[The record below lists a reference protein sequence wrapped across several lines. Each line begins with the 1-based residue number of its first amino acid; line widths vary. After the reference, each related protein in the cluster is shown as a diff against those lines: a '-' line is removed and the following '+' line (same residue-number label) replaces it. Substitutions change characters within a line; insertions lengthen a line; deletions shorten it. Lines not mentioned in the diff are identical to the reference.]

1 MSVSIDITSFIEKK
15 FGEIQSC
22 LREKGVSEEIIEAA
36 FGCSDNDEPV
46 APLPT
51 RRMLGN
57 TTNATSTSTR
67 ESDPSSI
74 KANCV
79 AQNASDKLPQNW
91 VGKSDVV
98 LVLNYT
104 DKSHALF
111 GDFARTHA
119 SFKNDYLKL
128 QSWLIFNQSLA
139 FGAGWVVRDK
149 TKAADLRKALKAAK
163 ISFREVEKDVFV
175 SELKKETNNT
185 VVAETSES
193 TESEAKK
200 SKKSEPEPA
209 KPKPVEKTEVKSSKS
224 TKEPEPV
231 KPKGKVEPPPK
242 KVEPKEVKKVE
253 SDPSSKIKKN
263 EWGNLA
269 DESGLVFKKL
279 PIGEKG
285 KTVAVIIG
293 YQNPE
298 PEGGESELES
308 VLPLTIDHLEEAAS
322 KYSYG
327 TLNDDI
333 VKKVRKIDKDL
344 ADRLQ
349 DIQLRTMDDDL
360 SDLDEADL
368 EDLEDEDDDNLEDDD
383 EEY

>member
-36 FGCSDNDEPV
+36 FGCSDQDEPV

-51 RRMLGN
+51 RRMLCSNVVVGTDALKAKEPEPN
-57 TTNATSTSTR
+57 TTRATLFQS
-67 ESDPSSI
+67 EP
-74 KANCV
+74 N
-79 AQNASDKLPQNW
+79 KLTQNW
-91 VGKSDVV
+91 FGKPDVV

-111 GDFARTHA
+111 GDFVKTHA
-119 SFKNDYLKL
+119 SFRNDYLNV
-128 QSWLIFNQSLA
+128 QSWLIFNKFLA
-139 FGAGWVVRDK
+139 FGAGWIVKDK

-163 ISFREVEKDVFV
+163 IPFREVEKDVFV
-175 SELKKETNNT
+175 SELKETNNT

-200 SKKSEPEPA
+200 PKKSEPEPV
-209 KPKPVEKTEVKSSKS
+209 KPKTVEKTEVKPSKS
-224 TKEPEPV
+224 TKEVEPV

-242 KVEPKEVKKVE
+242 KVEPKKAEA
-253 SDPSSKIKKN
+253 DPSSKIKKN

-327 TLNDDI
+327 TLNDDV

-368 EDLEDEDDDNLEDDD
+368 EDLEDEDDDNLDDDD

>member
-15 FGEIQSC
+15 FEEIQSC

-36 FGCSDNDEPV
+36 FGCSDHDEPV

-57 TTNATSTSTR
+57 TTNATSTR

-163 ISFREVEKDVFV
+163 IPFREVEKDVFV
-175 SELKKETNNT
+175 SELKKETNNS

-200 SKKSEPEPA
+200 PKKSEPEA
-209 KPKPVEKTEVKSSKS
+209 VKPKTEVKSSKS
-224 TKEPEPV
+224 TKEPEPA
-231 KPKGKVEPPPK
+231 KPKGRVEPPPK
-242 KVEPKEVKKVE
+242 KVETKEVKKVE
-253 SDPSSKIKKN
+253 TDTSKIKKN

-322 KYSYG
+322 KYSYA
-327 TLNDDI
+327 TLNDDV
-333 VKKVRKIDKDL
+333 VKKVRKVDKDL

-349 DIQLRTMDDDL
+349 DIQLRTIDDEDDL
-360 SDLDEADL
+360 SDLDE
-368 EDLEDEDDDNLEDDD
+368 EDLEDEDDDNLDDD
-383 EEY
+383 EEC

>member
-15 FGEIQSC
+15 FEEIQSC

-51 RRMLGN
+51 RRMLGS
-57 TTNATSTSTR
+57 TTNASSTR
-67 ESDPSSI
+67 EPEPSSI
-74 KANCV
+74 KTNCV
-79 AQNASDKLPQNW
+79 AQNEPNKLAQNW
-91 VGKSDVV
+91 IGKSDVV

-111 GDFARTHA
+111 GDFVKTHA
-119 SFKNDYLKL
+119 SFRNDYLNV
-128 QSWLIFNQSLA
+128 QSWLIFNKFLA
-139 FGAGWVVRDK
+139 FGAGWIVKDK
-149 TKAADLRKALKAAK
+149 SKAADLRKALKAAK
-163 ISFREVEKDVFV
+163 IPFREVEKDVFV

-200 SKKSEPEPA
+200 PKKSEPEPV
-209 KPKPVEKTEVKSSKS
+209 KPKTVEKTEVKSSKS
-224 TKEPEPV
+224 TKEAEPA

-242 KVEPKEVKKVE
+242 KVEPKKVE
-253 SDPSSKIKKN
+253 ADHSSKIKKN
-263 EWGNLA
+263 DWGNLA

-327 TLNDDI
+327 TLNDDV

-368 EDLEDEDDDNLEDDD
+368 EDLEDEDDDNLDDDD